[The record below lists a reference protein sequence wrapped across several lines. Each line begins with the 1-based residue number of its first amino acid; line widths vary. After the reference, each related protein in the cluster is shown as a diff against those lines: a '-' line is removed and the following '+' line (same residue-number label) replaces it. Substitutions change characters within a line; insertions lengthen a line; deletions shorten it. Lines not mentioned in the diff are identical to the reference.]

1 MGSIAV
7 IIWWVLQIFFLAM
20 IGRLIIDLL
29 LSVNRGW
36 RPSGLV
42 LVLVESVMTVTDP
55 PIKAVRKIIKP
66 VRLGAIQLDFGWTL
80 IVFAIFFLQR
90 IVLSIS

>member
-1 MGSIAV
+1 MGALAV
-7 IIWWVLQIFFLAM
+7 IIWWALQIFFLAM
-20 IGRLIIDLL
+20 VGRLIIDLL

-55 PIKAVRKIIKP
+55 PIKAVRKVIKP
-66 VRLGAIQLDFGWTL
+66 VRLGAIQLDLGWTV

-90 IVLSIS
+90 IVLSFA

>member
-1 MGSIAV
+1 MGALAV
-7 IIWWVLQIFFLAM
+7 ILWWALQIFFLAM
-20 IGRLIIDLL
+20 VGRLIIDLL

-42 LVLVESVMTVTDP
+42 LILVESVMTVTDP
-55 PIKAVRKIIKP
+55 VIKAVRKVIKP
-66 VRLGAIQLDFGWTL
+66 VRLGAIQLDLGWTV

-90 IVLSIS
+90 IVLSLA